1 MRSCNALILASA
13 SCRSA
18 CSVSIILAGAKRP
31 WVYRPLAGR
40 LPAILF
46 FEGLFYIRINDP
58 GTFTI
63 SNYLLPVTI
72 IVSNKFF
79 FSDDGLSI
87 MVIIVN
93 IVMKIALILLF
104 IDC

>member
-46 FEGLFYIRINDP
+46 FEGLFYIGIDDP

-63 SNYLLPVTI
+63 SKSPVA
-72 IVSNKFF
+72 F
-79 FSDDGLSI
+79 FSDNGLSI

>member
-1 MRSCNALILASA
+1 MASA

-46 FEGLFYIRINDP
+46 FEGLFYIGIDDP

-63 SNYLLPVTI
+63 SKSPVAC
-72 IVSNKFF
+72 N
-79 FSDDGLSI
+79 DDS
-87 MVIIVN
+87 
-93 IVMKIALILLF
+93 F
-104 IDC
+104 